1 MTAVEVGREFLNLT
15 GDVFEIGNKKGTI
28 IDSGTTLAYLP
39 QVIYEPLV
47 KTVSFLHCLS
57 CFMISNFF
65 EIPSNSDMLEIVI
78 RYSLGSL
85 I

>member
-47 KTVSFLHCLS
+47 KTVSSVTLF
-57 CFMISNFF
+57 
-65 EIPSNSDMLEIVI
+65 
-78 RYSLGSL
+78 
-85 I
+85 